1 MCVSYEF
8 KDVTVIKFSADN
20 LTHNRF
26 KSNARSAL
34 YRRGL
39 HNVKYFRKF
48 VNSLPDL
55 LQLQMNH
62 EKHRVLMGDHLLYSD
77 YLKGLIG
84 IALEIWPDQTFSF
97 TFVPPNTSHSIEFCM
112 SIIIILKLKANCNH
126 S

>member
-1 MCVSYEF
+1 MYVSYKF

-39 HNVKYFRKF
+39 YNVKYFRKF

-55 LQLQMNH
+55 LQLQINH
-62 EKHRVLMGDHLLYSD
+62 EKHKVLMGDCLLYSD

-97 TFVPPNTSHSIEFCM
+97 TFVPPNTSHSVEFRM
-112 SIIIILKLKANCNH
+112 LIYYDFKVKS
-126 S
+126 